1 MYILSSSDW
10 RYNNWGLAF
19 CFSHDI
25 MPRRKK
31 RRVSVSGFF
40 DTLTI
45 TKQGIGGTMI
55 AVSFLYFFL
64 LFMTSDAPMMQF
76 FHSMAHT
83 AFGKLGTI
91 PFFALLG
98 LLGIVFLVRQDLS
111 SVLTKA
117 SFLLFVFLSAI
128 FNFAIIDANVL
139 TQGSQTA
146 FVANGG
152 YLSWPLLWLLEQ
164 MFGTENAWAIKTF
177 LIILFVLTVVYIG
190 WKMQIPLPSLPRIE
204 LETGVIKQSPKAPS
218 FKADES
224 ITLSPTKILNV
235 ASRLTQAAEGQ
246 REKKMNGRPA
256 MLGSAGGTGLLAK
269 IRGEVIKKVVDQKL
283 YDHRQKS
290 IPFPSDKPSFP
301 LDIMDQRKGEKPHPD
316 ESMLLDHAQAITTKL
331 EEFGVSVSVDGF
343 DIGPSIV
350 QMRIRPDPG
359 VKVATIESL
368 KNDIALSLKSGAM
381 RIIAPI
387 PDTDCVGIQIP
398 NPKGHIV
405 HLSDVLG
412 SAEFRHAMQK
422 SQTNLALGVGID
434 GSMIIK
440 PLEKMPHLLVAGAT
454 GQGKSVGIN
463 DFIMSLIFQNS
474 PAELKFLMIDP
485 KQVEMEFYSGIPYLL
500 APIVTVPDKALKLL
514 QWSVDEMES
523 RYNKL
528 KHDKVKNFDEY
539 NEKHPDNK
547 LYRIVIVIDELADL
561 MMTGSK
567 KEVEGCITRIAQKAR
582 AVGMHLIIA
591 TQRPSV
597 NVLTGL
603 IKANIPTRIAFGVVS
618 QIDSRTILGFKG
630 AEDLVG
636 KGDMLYSDPNTKDPL
651 RIQAPFI
658 STPETERII
667 GYLMHKYMDGLT
679 PDDIYHPEIIRIL
692 EGQTKAISSGSSGIG
707 GGGSG
712 DDEALIEQA
721 IDIIRETGK
730 ASTTMLQRKLN
741 IGFARAGRLMDE
753 LEERGVV
760 GPQDGAKPRDIY
772 L

>member
-1 MYILSSSDW
+1 
-10 RYNNWGLAF
+10 
-19 CFSHDI
+19 
-25 MPRRKK
+25 
-31 RRVSVSGFF
+31 
-40 DTLTI
+40 
-45 TKQGIGGTMI
+45 
-55 AVSFLYFFL
+55 
-64 LFMTSDAPMMQF
+64 
-76 FHSMAHT
+76 MAHT
-83 AFGKLGTI
+83 AFGELGTI
-91 PFFALLG
+91 PFFALLW
-98 LLGIVFLVRQDLS
+98 LLGVVFLVRQDLS

-146 FVANGG
+146 FVENGG

-164 MFGTENAWAIKTF
+164 MFGTDNAWAVKTF
-177 LIILFVLTVVYIG
+177 LIILFVLTIIYIG

-204 LETGVIKQSPKAPS
+204 LETTESKSPPKSSVAKTEESASIK
-218 FKADES
+218 
-224 ITLSPTKILNV
+224 LNPTKILDV
-235 ASRLTQAAEGQ
+235 ASRLSQAAAGQ
-246 REKKMNGRPA
+246 GEKKRDWQAVASWSGWW
-256 MLGSAGGTGLLAK
+256 TWLLAK
-269 IRGEVIKKVVDQKL
+269 IRSEVIKKVVDEKL

-316 ESMLLDHAQAITTKL
+316 EATLLEQAQAITTKL

-350 QMRIRPDPG
+350 QMRIKPDAG

-368 KNDIALSLKSGAM
+368 KNDIALSLKSWAM

-387 PDTDCVGIQIP
+387 PDTDCVGIQMP
-398 NPKGHIV
+398 NPKAHVV
-405 HLSDVLG
+405 HLSEVLG
-412 SAEFRHAMQK
+412 SAEFRQAMQQ

-440 PLEKMPHLLVAGAT
+440 PLEKMPHLLVAWAT
-454 GQGKSVGIN
+454 WQGKSVGIN

-500 APIVTVPDKALKLL
+500 APIVTLPDKALKLL

-528 KHDKVKNFDEY
+528 KQDKVKNLDEY
-539 NEKHPDNK
+539 NDKHPENK

-567 KEVEGCITRIAQKAR
+567 KDVEACITRIAQKAR

-597 NVLTGL
+597 NVLTWL

-667 GYLMHKYMDGLT
+667 GHLMHKYMDGLT

-692 EGQTKAISSGSSGIG
+692 EWQTKPIGIGTSSGGWWG
-707 GGGSG
+707 GW
-712 DDEALIEQA
+712 DDEVLIEQA
-721 IDIIRETGK
+721 IEIIRESGK

-753 LEERGVV
+753 LEERWVV
-760 GPQDGAKPRDIY
+760 WPQDGAKTRDIY